1 MKSWVTRGLASAA
14 FTALVGGTSAA
25 CFDSASD
32 CVLTYMCLPPGVSS
46 GSAGGGGGGGAPDE
60 CTPSERDEPVEDGCG
75 VFVSSSLGD
84 DGGEGVK
91 DAPAKTLAAA
101 IERIRKESAPGRIYA
116 CAEEFAEA
124 VELPAG
130 VSLYGG
136 LDCKRG
142 WAWSSD
148 TKTTIAAGPDQVAL
162 AVRGEEGTTHI
173 EDVLVKAAD
182 AQTAGASSI
191 AVLVEGATVE
201 LARSELVAGNGADGA
216 PGAPGA
222 EPSAPGD
229 PVPAAQAGA
238 TGSDGANACSDLDG
252 SPGPDATLP
261 GGAAVEN
268 ACGEESSVGGKGG
281 DGAIASGFDSEAGV
295 AGAAGQ
301 PGLGQPET
309 GDGWECLPGAGL
321 GGPGSRGEDGA
332 PGTGATGLGKLTATG
347 YIGVSGGAGDAGKPG
362 QGGGG
367 GGGAKGLAN
376 CGGGLPGAGASGG
389 SGGAGGC
396 GGKPGQGGGAG
407 GASIALV
414 SVDATVTL
422 TDCRV
427 QAGQGGQ
434 GGRGGDLQP
443 GGSGG
448 RGGLGGMGASGSQ
461 DACDGGKGGQG
472 GNGGPGGGG
481 LGGPSF
487 AIAFRGTPVA
497 QVGSVELTP
506 GTPGEGG
513 PGGNDNVAQNAGAIG
528 AAAPEQELQ

>member
-1 MKSWVTRGLASAA
+1 MPST
-14 FTALVGGTSAA
+14 
-25 CFDSASD
+25 
-32 CVLTYMCLPPGVSS
+32 SS
-46 GSAGGGGGGGAPDE
+46 GTVGGGGGTPDK
-60 CTPSERDEPVEDGCG
+60 CIPSERGEPVDDACG
-75 VFVSSSLGD
+75 VFVSSSLGED
-84 DGGEGVK
+84 SGGGMK
-91 DAPAKTLAAA
+91 ASPAKTLAAA
-101 IERIRKESAPGRIYA
+101 VERIRNENAPGRIYA

-148 TKTTIAAGPDQVAL
+148 TKTTIAAGPDHVAL
-162 AVRGEEGTTHI
+162 AVRGAEGTTHI
-173 EDVLVKAAD
+173 EDVLVNAAD

-191 AVLVEGATVE
+191 AVLVEGATVD

-222 EPSAPGD
+222 ELPGPSD
-229 PVPAAQAGA
+229 PVPAAPPGA
-238 TGSDGANACSDLDG
+238 TGTDGVNACSDLDE
-252 SPGPDATLP
+252 SPGPDALLV
-261 GGAAVEN
+261 GGVAVEN
-268 ACGEESSVGGKGG
+268 ACDGESSVGGKGG
-281 DGAIASGFDSEAGV
+281 DGAIASGFDGEAGFT
-295 AGAAGQ
+295 GTAGQ
-301 PGLGQPET
+301 AGLGQPET
-309 GDGWECLPGAGL
+309 GDGWECLPGSGL
-321 GGPGSRGEDGA
+321 GSPGSRGEDGV
-332 PGTGATGLGKLTATG
+332 PGTGATGLGALSATSG
-347 YIGVSGGAGDAGKPG
+347 YVGVSGGAGTAGKPG

-367 GGGAKGLAN
+367 GGGAKGVTN
-376 CGGGLPGAGASGG
+376 CGGGQPGAGASGG

-427 QAGQGGQ
+427 QARQGGN

-448 RGGLGGMGASGSQ
+448 NGGTGGTGVSGSQ
-461 DACDGGKGGQG
+461 DACNGGKGGKG

-481 LGGPSF
+481 LGGSSF

-506 GTPGEGG
+506 GTSGEGG
-513 PGGNDNVAQNAGAIG
+513 PGGNDNVAQNAGATG

>member
-14 FTALVGGTSAA
+14 LTALAGGTSVA
-25 CFDSASD
+25 CFNSASD
-32 CVLTYMCLPPGVSS
+32 CVLTYMCLPPDVSS
-46 GSAGGGGGGGAPDE
+46 GSAGGGGSAPDE
-60 CTPSERDEPVEDGCG
+60 CTPSERDEPVENGCG

-84 DGGEGVK
+84 DSGEGVK
-91 DAPAKTLAAA
+91 EAPAKTLAAA
-101 IERIRKESAPGRIYA
+101 IERIRKENAPGRIYA

-142 WAWSSD
+142 WAWSEEA
-148 TKTTIAAGPDQVAL
+148 KTAIAGGPDQVAL
-162 AVRGEEGTTHI
+162 AVRGAEGTTHI

-182 AQTAGASSI
+182 AQTAGVSSI

-216 PGAPGA
+216 PGVPGA
-222 EPSAPGD
+222 EPAAPDD

-252 SPGPDATLP
+252 SPGPDAMLL

-268 ACGEESSVGGKGG
+268 ACDGESSVGGKGG
-281 DGAIASGFDSEAGV
+281 DGTIASGLDGETGMI
-295 AGAAGQ
+295 GTAGQ
-301 PGLGQPET
+301 PGMGQPDA

-321 GGPGSRGEDGA
+321 GGPGSRGADGV
-332 PGTGATGLGKLTATG
+332 PGTGATGLGTLSSAG
-347 YIGVSGGAGDAGKPG
+347 YVGVSGGEGTAGKPG

-376 CGGGLPGAGASGG
+376 CSGGQPGAGASGG

-396 GGKPGQGGGAG
+396 GGKPGQGAGAG

-422 TDCRV
+422 ADCRL
-427 QAGQGGQ
+427 QAGHGGN

-448 RGGLGGMGASGSQ
+448 DGGIGGTGVSGGSQ
-461 DACDGGKGGQG
+461 DACDGGKGGKG

-497 QVGSVELTP
+497 QVGTVELTQ

-513 PGGNDNVAQNAGAIG
+513 RGGNDNVAQNAGATG
-528 AAAPEQELQ
+528 AAAPEQELP